1 MILLCILFVV
11 FLMLFVFGIISTE
24 KYFKHTSKWKSNVNN
39 EEYWTCL
46 IWGWCSLMLVFLC
59 GFALFA
65 IAIFLIF
72 ANL

>member
-11 FLMLFVFGIISTE
+11 FFIPFVFGIISTA
-24 KYFKHTSKWKSNVNN
+24 KYFKHTSKWGANVTN

-46 IWGWCSLMLVFLC
+46 LWGWCSLMLVILC

-65 IAIFLIF
+65 ISIIMIL
-72 ANL
+72 